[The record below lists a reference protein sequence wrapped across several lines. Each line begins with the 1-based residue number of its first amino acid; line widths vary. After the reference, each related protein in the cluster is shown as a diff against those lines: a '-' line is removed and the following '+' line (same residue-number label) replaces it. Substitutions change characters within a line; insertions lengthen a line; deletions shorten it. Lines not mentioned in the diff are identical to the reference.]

1 MTEIEKAYIAGI
13 IDGEGSICIERRANR
28 KLSTPAVYV
37 ASIDRELLDWLGSLL
52 GGHICKKRPD
62 APHHSQSWDWKLRGD
77 KALELLEAV
86 RPFLRIR
93 RKQRR
98 AAMLCLRWKEL
109 TPRNG
114 RYSEQQRARKEE
126 FIQRFIAGG
135 NDDGNNEATKA
146 ARVRGDVTGEAAR
159 DRDEGWP
166 SRA

>member
-37 ASIDRELLDWLGSLL
+37 ASIDRELL
-52 GGHICKKRPD
+52 
-62 APHHSQSWDWKLRGD
+62 
-77 KALELLEAV
+77 
-86 RPFLRIR
+86 
-93 RKQRR
+93 
-98 AAMLCLRWKEL
+98 
-109 TPRNG
+109 
-114 RYSEQQRARKEE
+114 
-126 FIQRFIAGG
+126 GG

-159 DRDEGWP
+159 DSDEGWP